1 MGVERGRTVTL
12 KILAYLQRR
21 MRVMTNMRVLKG
33 VCKENYKS
41 RG

>member
-12 KILAYLQRR
+12 KIRAYLQRR

-33 VCKENYKS
+33 
-41 RG
+41 GL